1 MPGEANRGA
10 LTRRS
15 LLAAAG
21 LAALPARASFQ
32 DFSWT
37 DTARGRTLPL
47 RVRWPEGPGPW
58 PLVLF
63 SHGLGG
69 SRDGGEAWGQA
80 WREAGCVVLHLQ
92 HPGSDTAVWVQGLTA
107 LRGAANPAQLLNRV
121 ADVHFVLDAVQRRH
135 AAGDGDWRRV
145 RLDAIGVSG
154 HSFGAQ
160 TVAALA
166 GRRYPVDAPGLVD
179 ARPRAFIAFSPSV
192 GPGPLTPAQQ
202 YGGVQRPFMVLTGS
216 LDGDPFG
223 SYATGEPR
231 WQVYDALPA
240 GAKAGLWLD
249 GADHMSF
256 GGLTR
261 TLREAGPPGARDARA
276 VAAEPAHRAL
286 IAQVTSLW
294 WRTWLMDDA
303 DARAALRAPPG
314 LGPADRWRLSLG

>member
-1 MPGEANRGA
+1 MPGEVPAGA

-15 LLAAAG
+15 VLAAAG
-21 LAALPARASFQ
+21 LVALPARANVQ
-32 DFSWT
+32 DVHWT
-37 DTARGRTLPL
+37 DAARKRTLPL
-47 RVRWPEGPGPW
+47 RMRWPDSPGPW

-80 WREAGCVVLHLQ
+80 WCEAGCAVLHLQ
-92 HPGSDTAVWVQGLTA
+92 HPGSDTAVWSQGTAA
-107 LRGAANPAQLLNRV
+107 LRAAASPAQLLDRV
-121 ADVHFVLDAVQRRH
+121 ADVHFVLDEVQRRQ
-135 AAGDGDWRRV
+135 AAGEGDWRRV

-166 GRRYPVDAPGLVD
+166 GRRYPVEAPGLVD

-192 GPGPLTPAQQ
+192 GQGPLTPAQQ

-223 SYATGEPR
+223 SYANGEPR
-231 WQVYDALPA
+231 WQVYDGLPP

-256 GGLTR
+256 GGQR
-261 TLREAGPPGARDARA
+261 RALREMGPLGARDARA
-276 VAAEPAHRAL
+276 VDAEPAHRAL

>member
-1 MPGEANRGA
+1 MPGEAPAAA

-15 LLAAAG
+15 LLVAAG
-21 LAALPARASFQ
+21 LAALPAQASVQ
-32 DFSWT
+32 DFHWT
-37 DTARGRTLPL
+37 DASRNRTLPL
-47 RVRWPEGPGPW
+47 RVRWPDGPGPW

-80 WREAGCVVLHLQ
+80 WCEAGCVVLHLQ
-92 HPGSDTAVWVQGLTA
+92 HPGSDTSVWLQGRA
-107 LRGAANPAQLLNRV
+107 LLRAAASPAQLLNRV
-121 ADVHFVLDAVQRRH
+121 ADVHFVLDEVQRRH

-145 RLDAIGVSG
+145 RLEAIGVSG

-166 GRRYPVDAPGLVD
+166 GRRYPVEVPGLVD

-192 GPGPLTPAQQ
+192 GQGPLTPEQQ
-202 YGGVQRPFMVLTGS
+202 YGGVLRPFMVLTGS

-231 WQVYDALPA
+231 WQVYDALPP

-256 GGLTR
+256 GGQAR
-261 TLREAGPPGARDARA
+261 ALREAGPLGARDARA
-276 VAAEPAHRAL
+276 VAGEPSHRAL
-286 IAQVTSLW
+286 IASLTTWW
-294 WRTWLMDDA
+294 WRSWLIDDA
-303 DARAALRAPPG
+303 QARAALRAPPG
-314 LGPADRWRLSLG
+314 LGPDDRWRLSLG

>member
-1 MPGEANRGA
+1 MPGERAWSA

-15 LLAAAG
+15 LLAAVG
-21 LAALPARASFQ
+21 LAALPARAGVQ

-47 RVRWPEGPGPW
+47 RVHWPEGPGPW

-69 SRDGGEAWGQA
+69 SREGGEAWGQA

-92 HPGSDTAVWVQGLTA
+92 HPGSDTAVWVQGLTS
-107 LRGAANPAQLLNRV
+107 LRTAANPAQLLNRA
-121 ADVHFVLDAVQRRH
+121 ADVHFVLDEVQRRH
-135 AAGDGDWRRV
+135 DAGDSDWRRV

-166 GRRYPVDAPGLVD
+166 GRRYPVDVPGLVD
-179 ARPRAFIAFSPSV
+179 PRPKAFIAFSPAV
-192 GPGPLTPAQQ
+192 GQGRLTPAQQ

-256 GGLTR
+256 GGQAR
-261 TLREAGPPGARDARA
+261 ALREAGPLGARDARA

-286 IAQVTSLW
+286 IAQVTGLW
-294 WRTWLMDDA
+294 WRTWLMQDG
-303 DARAALRAPPG
+303 DARAALRKPEG
-314 LGPADRWRLSLG
+314 LGPADRWRLSLH